1 MNDNDKIL
9 QKIKEYERVRNI
21 SELLHD
27 CQQEIQIL
35 ENILEDSKNRYEQ
48 LKESYPTESI
58 FISIYNWIC
67 HQFQF
72 LE

>member
-9 QKIKEYERVRNI
+9 QKIKEYERVKNI

-27 CQQEIQIL
+27 CQQEIKIL
-35 ENILEDSKNRYEQ
+35 ENILEDSKKRYQQ
-48 LKESYPTESI
+48 LKESYPNESI
-58 FISIYNWIC
+58 YTNIYNWIC
-67 HQFQF
+67 YQFQF